1 MLLKKRQVITATL
14 IIALGAAVA
23 VNWYYTDINGNTE
36 GEYSLT
42 TEDTSISGN
51 LGDSVL
57 VAGTVMQSEEETT
70 AIPERSVSEQYFSQ
84 AKIKR
89 NQANDKISEEINEI
103 LKNTSLESDD
113 VARLESLYEK
123 YQTTLKN
130 EVDIENLVYAKTG
143 KNCIAVINA
152 DSCQVIVDKNTLND
166 TIILQ
171 ITEIVEKNSHISA
184 ENLSIIEIK

>member
-23 VNWYYTDINGNTE
+23 VNWYYTDISSNKGD
-36 GEYSLT
+36 EYAVT
-42 TEDTSISGN
+42 TEDTSVSGN

-57 VAGTVMQSEEETT
+57 VAGTVSQIEEETT
-70 AIPERSVSEQYFSQ
+70 ENKNGTDSDEYFAQ

-89 NQANDKISEEINEI
+89 TQANDKISDTIENI
-103 LKNTSLESDD
+103 LGNDNLEADD
-113 VARLESLYEK
+113 IARLENTYKE
-123 YQTTLKN
+123 YQDVLKN
-130 EVDIENLVYAKTG
+130 EVDVENLIYAKTG
-143 KNCIAVINA
+143 KNCVAVINSE
-152 DSCQVIVDKNTLND
+152 SCQIIVDRNTLND

-171 ITEIVEKNSHISA
+171 ITEIVEKNTNISA